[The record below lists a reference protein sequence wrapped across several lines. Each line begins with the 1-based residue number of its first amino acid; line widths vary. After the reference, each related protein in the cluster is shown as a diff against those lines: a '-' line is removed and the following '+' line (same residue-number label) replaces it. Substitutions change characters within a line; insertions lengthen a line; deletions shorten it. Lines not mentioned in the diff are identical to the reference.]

1 MICHN
6 YYYVFMTVNPARAS
20 IAIMPERAG
29 QPIREGRDTH
39 TSSNGTYSRE
49 VRLQLSEQVVMPQ
62 RNPTTW
68 IGLHYATFVDLFE
81 AARKIVCI
89 PGDESERHDLSL
101 SRPTVRTG
109 SRGYDRWVVTT
120 SRSTYGDGRHN
131 RGLIALFVV
140 IIHSCSAA
148 RGRRSLCAR
157 RFCGRMR
164 SCSKN

>member
-1 MICHN
+1 MRISRVISSPVGLVPTN
-6 YYYVFMTVNPARAS
+6 ALVITDRSPTK
-20 IAIMPERAG
+20 MP
-29 QPIREGRDTH
+29 
-39 TSSNGTYSRE
+39 
-49 VRLQLSEQVVMPQ
+49 
-62 RNPTTW
+62 
-68 IGLHYATFVDLFE
+68 TFVELVE

-89 PGDESERHDLSL
+89 PGDESELHDSSL

-109 SRGYDRWVVTT
+109 SRGYDHWVVTA

-131 RGLIALFVV
+131 RGLIVV
-140 IIHSCSAA
+140 IIHSCSAV